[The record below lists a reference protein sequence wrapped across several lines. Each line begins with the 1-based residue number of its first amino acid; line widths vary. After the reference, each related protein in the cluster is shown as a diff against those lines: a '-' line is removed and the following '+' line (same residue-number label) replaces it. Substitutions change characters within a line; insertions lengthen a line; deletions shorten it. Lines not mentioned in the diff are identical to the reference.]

1 MKLFRTKI
9 FKKDY
14 QKLKMTD
21 TQDTKY
27 IKFLSILLDGKG
39 LPLEA
44 RDHNLIG
51 NYSGFKEFH
60 VGGDLMI
67 IYCIADDILRL
78 TRIGTPFSTF
88 QITCL
93 MSSIH
98 LSY

>member
-21 TQDTKY
+21 TQYEKY
-27 IKFLSILLDGKG
+27 INFLSTLLGGKE

-44 RDHNLIG
+44 RNHNLIG

-60 VGGDLMI
+60 VGGDLLV
-67 IYCIADDILRL
+67 IYCIVDDILRL
-78 TRIGTPFSTF
+78 ARIGTHSQLFR
-88 QITCL
+88 
-93 MSSIH
+93 
-98 LSY
+98 

>member
-14 QKLKMTD
+14 QKLKMTE
-21 TQDTKY
+21 TLYTKY
-27 IKFLSILLDGKG
+27 IKFLSMLLDGKA

-60 VGGDLMI
+60 VGGDLLV
-67 IYCIADDILRL
+67 IYFIEDDILRL
-78 TRIGTPFSTF
+78 TRIGTHSQLFR
-88 QITCL
+88 
-93 MSSIH
+93 
-98 LSY
+98 

>member
-21 TQDTKY
+21 TQYTKY
-27 IKFLSILLDGKG
+27 IKYLSMLLDEKA

-60 VGGDLMI
+60 VGGDLLV
-67 IYCIADDILRL
+67 IYCIEAGILRL
-78 TRIGTPFSTF
+78 TRIGTHSQLFKS
-88 QITCL
+88 
-93 MSSIH
+93 
-98 LSY
+98 

>member
-21 TQDTKY
+21 TQY
-27 IKFLSILLDGKG
+27 VRYLRYLSMLIDGKA

-51 NYSGFKEFH
+51 DYSSFKEFH
-60 VGGDLMI
+60 VGGDLLV
-67 IYCIADDILRL
+67 IYSIEDDILRL
-78 TRIGTPFSTF
+78 SRIGTHSQLFK
-88 QITCL
+88 
-93 MSSIH
+93 
-98 LSY
+98 

>member
-1 MKLFRTKI
+1 MKLFRTKS

-21 TQDTKY
+21 TQYTKY
-27 IKFLSILLDGKG
+27 IRFLSMLLDGKE

-60 VGGDLMI
+60 VGGDLLVI
-67 IYCIADDILRL
+67 NCIEDDILRL
-78 TRIGTPFSTF
+78 TRIGTHSQLFK
-88 QITCL
+88 
-93 MSSIH
+93 
-98 LSY
+98 